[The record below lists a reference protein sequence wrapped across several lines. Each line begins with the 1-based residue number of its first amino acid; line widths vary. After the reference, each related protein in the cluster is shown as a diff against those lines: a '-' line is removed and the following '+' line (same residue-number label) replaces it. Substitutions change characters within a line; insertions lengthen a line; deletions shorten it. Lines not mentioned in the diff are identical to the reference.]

1 MGLDVTFG
9 VWVKELEVEVTFFDV
24 HLPEDKPF
32 INDVLIAVAQ
42 TLILKVD
49 FDIQNDSAGWA
60 VKSVKR
66 DGEDCQLDCI
76 I

>member
-1 MGLDVTFG
+1 MSLDVTFG
-9 VWVKELEVEVTFFDV
+9 VWVKELEAEVTFFDV
-24 HLPEDKPF
+24 HLPEDKSF
-32 INDVLIAVAQ
+32 INGVLTAVAQ

-66 DGEDCQLDCI
+66 DGRDCQLEVSI
-76 I
+76 